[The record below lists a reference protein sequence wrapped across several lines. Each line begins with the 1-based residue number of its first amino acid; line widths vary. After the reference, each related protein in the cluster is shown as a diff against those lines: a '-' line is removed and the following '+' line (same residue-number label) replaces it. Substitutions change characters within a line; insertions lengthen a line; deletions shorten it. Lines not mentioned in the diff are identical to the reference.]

1 MNINFFSPTVKKRY
15 NPIQN
20 QHIVYD
26 ANKSQDQMSF
36 RAQTHRKKDD
46 LYNIE

>member
-1 MNINFFSPTVKKRY
+1 MNINFFSPTVKSKRS
-15 NPIQN
+15 NPIQKH

-36 RAQTHRKKDD
+36 HAQTHRKKDD
-46 LYNIE
+46 